1 MGPRCT
7 TTAIIEGK
15 SRSTLPSTRG
25 PERPVTLVTM
35 SGCRHDNLRPSYGAR
50 GSTGSLDSSSG
61 VGWCSWNEQGISFVA
76 SPRICLH
83 GKRQVYRLSWADDD
97 SRYWLFFRASQH
109 AVDDSGFWTA
119 HQRIP
124 FFGNRSGG
132 GIGATLGRSGHC
144 GRRRDHSAGPK
155 GGGSDPRGLLRV
167 HERSEAICRTSRR
180 GVSGAPKTPQT
191 AALGRYWTRPLAGEN
206 PPRFARFK
214 SH

>member
-1 MGPRCT
+1 M
-7 TTAIIEGK
+7 IENTPDK
-15 SRSTLPSTRG
+15 LARRSFVKEGGSALGGIALTSILGGGGRTSPK
-25 PERPVTLVTM
+25 LA
-35 SGCRHDNLRPSYGAR
+35 RPSR
-50 GSTGSLDSSSG
+50 PTGSLNSSSG
-61 VGWCSWNEQGISFVA
+61 VRWRSWNEQGISFVA